1 MTKFLLP
8 LLLLSSS
15 IAQDKDSLSTTV
27 SDTIQIDQ
35 IQKELS
41 DSTNINTLDRITE
54 SDAIEELGSAEQSQ
68 EKTYNDSIEESIPL
82 PDVRRLTKET
92 DKLDFDKPFFE
103 LKSSIDLL
111 HQQVDSL
118 KKVISTYEKGKGAMP
133 TIDEDLL
140 NLIKVPQLRH
150 RVELQNGTIVNGEII
165 EEDELGII
173 IQTSIGQL
181 AIEKDRIIDIME
193 DLPPIAKVEL
203 ISEPF
208 VDAFPDREEI
218 TGSIKNI
225 GTKRADFVRVIAH
238 LWSPTTSLLQQDSVF
253 ISGKNQKYYTGIK
266 SDSALEPGAIVDFKI
281 TIPITEADEVSYR
294 TYEVRWESYK

>member
-54 SDAIEELGSAEQSQ
+54 SDAIEELGSAEQNQ

-92 DKLDFDKPFFE
+92 DQLDSDKPFFE

-281 TIPITEADEVSYR
+281 TIPLTEADEVSYR

>member
-1 MTKFLLP
+1 MTKFFLP
-8 LLLLSSS
+8 LLLLSNS
-15 IAQDKDSLSTTV
+15 IAQESLSTTV

-54 SDAIEELGSAEQSQ
+54 SDAIEELGSAEQNQ

-118 KKVISTYEKGKGAMP
+118 KKVISTYEEGKGAMP

-281 TIPITEADEVSYR
+281 TIPLTEADEVSYR

>member
-54 SDAIEELGSAEQSQ
+54 SDAIEELGSAEQNQ

-203 ISEPF
+203 ISDPF

>member
-54 SDAIEELGSAEQSQ
+54 SDAIEELGSAEQNQ

-92 DKLDFDKPFFE
+92 DKLESDKPFFE

>member
-1 MTKFLLP
+1 MTKIFFP
-8 LLLLSSS
+8 LLLLSNS
-15 IAQDKDSLSTTV
+15 IAQESLSTTV

-41 DSTNINTLDRITE
+41 DSTNINPLNRITE
-54 SDAIEELGSAEQSQ
+54 SDAIEELGSAEQNQ

-82 PDVRRLTKET
+82 PDVRKLTKET

-118 KKVISTYEKGKGAMP
+118 KKVISTYEDGKGAMP

-281 TIPITEADEVSYR
+281 TIPLTEADEVSYR

>member
-1 MTKFLLP
+1 MTKFFLP
-8 LLLLSSS
+8 LLLLSNS
-15 IAQDKDSLSTTV
+15 IAQDSLSTTV

-41 DSTNINTLDRITE
+41 DSTNINPLDRITE
-54 SDAIEELGSAEQSQ
+54 SDAIEELGSAEQNQ

-118 KKVISTYEKGKGAMP
+118 KKVISTYEEGKGAMP

-281 TIPITEADEVSYR
+281 TIPLTEADEVSYR

>member
-1 MTKFLLP
+1 MTKFFLP
-8 LLLLSSS
+8 LLLLSNS
-15 IAQDKDSLSTTV
+15 IAQDSLSTTV

-41 DSTNINTLDRITE
+41 DSTNINPLDRIKE
-54 SDAIEELGSAEQSQ
+54 SDAIEELGSAEQNQ

-118 KKVISTYEKGKGAMP
+118 KKVISTYEEGKGAMP

-218 TGSIKNI
+218 TGSIKNL
-225 GTKRADFVRVIAH
+225 GAKRADFVRVIAH

-281 TIPITEADEVSYR
+281 TIPLTEADEVSYR

>member
-54 SDAIEELGSAEQSQ
+54 NDA
-68 EKTYNDSIEESIPL
+68 IEESIPL
-82 PDVRRLTKET
+82 SDVRKLTKET

-118 KKVISTYEKGKGAMP
+118 KKVISTYEEGKGAMP

>member
-1 MTKFLLP
+1 MNRFLFP
-8 LLLLSSS
+8 VLLLSSM
-15 IAQDKDSLSTTV
+15 IAQEKDTLSVINVDSLQ
-27 SDTIQIDQ
+27 IEQIDPMQ
-35 IQKELS
+35 NQTREI
-41 DSTNINTLDRITE
+41 DSTKFDK
-54 SDAIEELGSAEQSQ
+54 
-68 EKTYNDSIEESIPL
+68 EKVYNDSLTETDPL
-82 PDVRRLTKET
+82 PDVRVLRKKT
-92 DKLDFDKPFFE
+92 DKLGSDEPFFE

-133 TIDEDLL
+133 TIDEELL
-140 NLIKVPQLRH
+140 NLIKIPQLRH
-150 RVELQNGTIVNGEII
+150 RIELQNGTIVNGEII

-181 AIEKDRIIDIME
+181 AIEKNRIVDIIE
-193 DLPPIAKVEL
+193 DLPPSAKVEL
-203 ISEPF
+203 TSEPF

-238 LWSPTTSLLQQDSVF
+238 LWSPTTALIQKDSIF
-253 ISGKNQKYYTGIK
+253 ISGQNQKYYTGIK
-266 SDSALEPGAIVDFKI
+266 SDAALEPGAIVDFKI
-281 TIPITEADEVSYR
+281 TIPLAEGDNVSYR

>member
-8 LLLLSSS
+8 LLLLSNS
-15 IAQDKDSLSTTV
+15 IAQDSLSTTV

-41 DSTNINTLDRITE
+41 DSTNINPLDRITE
-54 SDAIEELGSAEQSQ
+54 SDAIEELGSAEQNQ

-118 KKVISTYEKGKGAMP
+118 KKVISTYEEGKGAMP

-281 TIPITEADEVSYR
+281 TIPLTEADEVSYR

>member
-54 SDAIEELGSAEQSQ
+54 SDAIEELGSAEQNQ

-82 PDVRRLTKET
+82 PDVRRLIKET
-92 DKLDFDKPFFE
+92 DKLDSDKPFFE

>member
-8 LLLLSSS
+8 LLLLSNS
-15 IAQDKDSLSTTV
+15 IAQESLSTTV

-41 DSTNINTLDRITE
+41 DSTNINPLDRITE
-54 SDAIEELGSAEQSQ
+54 SDAIEELGSAEQNQ

-118 KKVISTYEKGKGAMP
+118 KKVISTYEEGKGTMP

-193 DLPPIAKVEL
+193 DLPPVAKVEL

-281 TIPITEADEVSYR
+281 TIPLTEADEVSYR

>member
-8 LLLLSSS
+8 LLLLSNS
-15 IAQDKDSLSTTV
+15 IAQESLSTTV

-54 SDAIEELGSAEQSQ
+54 SDAIEELGSAEQNQ
-68 EKTYNDSIEESIPL
+68 EKTYNDSIEKSIPL
-82 PDVRRLTKET
+82 PDVRKLTKET

-118 KKVISTYEKGKGAMP
+118 KKVISTYEEGKGTMP

-281 TIPITEADEVSYR
+281 TIPLTEADEVSYR

>member
-1 MTKFLLP
+1 MKPIKKQQVLMNRLLFSI
-8 LLLLSSS
+8 LLFSGLL
-15 IAQDKDSLSTTV
+15 AQEQDTLSVINIDSV
-27 SDTIQIDQ
+27 QIEQ
-35 IQKELS
+35 NNSLIENQTPEI
-41 DSTNINTLDRITE
+41 DSTKLDKEGVYNGSPNE
-54 SDAIEELGSAEQSQ
+54 SD
-68 EKTYNDSIEESIPL
+68 PL
-82 PDVRRLTKET
+82 PDVRILRKET
-92 DKLDFDKPFFE
+92 DKLEVDEPFFE

-133 TIDEDLL
+133 TIDEELL

-150 RVELQNGTIVNGEII
+150 RIELQNGTIVNGEII
-165 EEDELGII
+165 EEDQLGII

-181 AIEKDRIIDIME
+181 AIEKNRIVDIME
-193 DLPPIAKVEL
+193 DLPPSAKVEL
-203 ISEPF
+203 TSEPF

-238 LWSPTTSLLQQDSVF
+238 LWSPTTALIQKDSVF
-253 ISGKNQKYYTGIK
+253 ISGQNQKYYTGIK
-266 SDSALEPGAIVDFKI
+266 SDAALEPGAIVDFKI
-281 TIPITEADEVSYR
+281 TIPLAEGDDVSYR